1 LKEED
6 GHAHADDDRSQG
18 AERAKG
24 HDASAE
30 SHGMSEARHEEQP
43 AKPLN
48 VGRGARQQLK
58 ERESDEN
65 EPGVLRQVAVA
76 SNGSVEGAIRIS
88 IAQVGLRSARC
99 RPTRIIRRTFRITM
113 APVVAAAKWGINR
126 VWSVM
131 SAVSLA
137 GGLALTAAQGSL
149 ECGAGPQGFV
159 IGGDVSQVGEVYKAC
174 GQVHAIAHGNVH
186 GAKA

>member
-1 LKEED
+1 MKEED

-30 SHGMSEARHEEQP
+30 PHGMSEARHQEQP
-43 AKPLN
+43 AKPLH
-48 VGRGARQQLK
+48 VGRGAREQLK

-88 IAQVGLRSARC
+88 IAQVGFRSAPLPTHEDHQDDVQKHDGAGGGGALRS
-99 RPTRIIRRTFRITM
+99 
-113 APVVAAAKWGINR
+113 
-126 VWSVM
+126 
-131 SAVSLA
+131 
-137 GGLALTAAQGSL
+137 
-149 ECGAGPQGFV
+149 
-159 IGGDVSQVGEVYKAC
+159 
-174 GQVHAIAHGNVH
+174 
-186 GAKA
+186 